1 MKSWKQ
7 IGLLL
12 GVLVFAGAA
21 VAAGIRHGR
30 AGFMKD
36 RIDSRIHAALD
47 EIQATPQQ
55 RQVVEQAENDIFN
68 ALQAKAQAR
77 KGAHQALLT
86 AVTGDQFDAQA
97 LQSFADAR
105 AQDVKDVAAVIIPSL
120 QKVHDALTPEQ
131 RTKLVQLV
139 QEHRHGPQGGFGGQ

>member
-12 GVLVFAGAA
+12 GVLAFAGAA
-21 VAAGIRHGR
+21 VAAGMHHGR
-30 AGFMKD
+30 GGFMKD
-36 RIDSRIHAALD
+36 RIDARVHAALD

-55 RQVVEQAENDIFN
+55 RQVVEQAETDIFN
-68 ALQAKAQAR
+68 ALQAKAQAH
-77 KGAHQALLT
+77 KGAHKALL
-86 AVTGDQFDAQA
+86 AAFAGDQFDAE

-105 AQDVKDVAAVIIPSL
+105 AADVKDVASVIVPSL

-131 RTKLVQLV
+131 RAKVVQLV
-139 QEHRHGPQGGFGGQ
+139 HEHHHGTQGGFGGQ

>member
-12 GVLVFAGAA
+12 GVLAVAGAA
-21 VAAGIRHGR
+21 IAAGMHHGR

-36 RIDSRIHAALD
+36 RIDARVHAALD

-55 RQVVEQAENDIFN
+55 RQVVEQAENDILT
-68 ALQAKAQAR
+68 AIQAKAQAHR
-77 KGAHQALLT
+77 GAHKALLT
-86 AVTGDQFDAQA
+86 AFATDQFDAQA
-97 LQSFADAR
+97 LQAFADAR
-105 AQDVKDVAAVIIPSL
+105 AQDVKDVASVVIPSL

-131 RTKLVQLV
+131 RAKIVELVQ
-139 QEHRHGPQGGFGGQ
+139 QHHHGPQGGFGGE

>member
-7 IGLLL
+7 IGLLV

-21 VAAGIRHGR
+21 VAAGMHHGR

-68 ALQAKAQAR
+68 ALKAKAEAH
-77 KGAHQALLT
+77 KGAHKALLT
-86 AVTGDQFDAQA
+86 AFAGDQFDGE

-105 AQDVKDVAAVIIPSL
+105 TKDVNDVASVIVPAL

-131 RTKLVQLV
+131 RAKVVQLV
-139 QEHRHGPQGGFGGQ
+139 QEHRRGPQGGFGGE